1 MSSKN
6 VDKAMK
12 WLEGFTQAAPST
24 QTMSSFASFSE
35 GCFANYYDNRT
46 IVTDSLNVY
55 MSGLT
60 STVGL
65 YLMEIR
71 KKELNDHIFDS
82 GFFSEDAFTY
92 NNKCSNKD
100 NSNKY
105 LIQ

>member
-71 KKELNDHIFDS
+71 KKILRKIVRNPLMQLPKILKNHRFCKH
-82 GFFSEDAFTY
+82 FTH
-92 NNKCSNKD
+92 K
-100 NSNKY
+100 
-105 LIQ
+105 